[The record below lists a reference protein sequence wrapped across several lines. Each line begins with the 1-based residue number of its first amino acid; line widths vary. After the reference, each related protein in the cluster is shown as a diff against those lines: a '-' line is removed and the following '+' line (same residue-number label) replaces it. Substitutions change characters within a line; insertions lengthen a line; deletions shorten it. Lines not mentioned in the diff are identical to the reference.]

1 MSTEKIDTKS
11 VKESKND
18 FISNSSNSADKAISS
33 VDSEINN
40 LVKNARDAYEEF
52 LTFDQNSIDNI
63 VKKMTISALSKHRE
77 LAKMAI
83 DETEMGVYED
93 KITKNIF
100 ASEYVYNSI
109 KDLKTVGIVNEEED
123 YMEVAEPIGV
133 VAGVTPTTNPTSTT
147 IFKSLIAIKTKNPI
161 IFSFHPR
168 AQKCSIA
175 TAKLLLDAA
184 IKAGAPK
191 NCIQWISSPSIEG
204 SQKLMLHPGVWLNQ
218 LTLLESQLLVLV
230 QEMFLAI

>member
-1 MSTEKIDTKS
+1 MSTEKIDAKPTR
-11 VKESKND
+11 ESKD
-18 FISNSSNSADKAISS
+18 DSSLNSSNSATIATPS
-33 VDSEINN
+33 VDSEINK

-147 IFKSLIAIKTKNPI
+147 IYKN
-161 IFSFHPR
+161 
-168 AQKCSIA
+168 
-175 TAKLLLDAA
+175 
-184 IKAGAPK
+184 
-191 NCIQWISSPSIEG
+191 
-204 SQKLMLHPGVWLNQ
+204 
-218 LTLLESQLLVLV
+218 
-230 QEMFLAI
+230 

>member
-83 DETEMGVYED
+83 DET
-93 KITKNIF
+93 
-100 ASEYVYNSI
+100 
-109 KDLKTVGIVNEEED
+109 
-123 YMEVAEPIGV
+123 
-133 VAGVTPTTNPTSTT
+133 
-147 IFKSLIAIKTKNPI
+147 
-161 IFSFHPR
+161 
-168 AQKCSIA
+168 
-175 TAKLLLDAA
+175 
-184 IKAGAPK
+184 
-191 NCIQWISSPSIEG
+191 
-204 SQKLMLHPGVWLNQ
+204 
-218 LTLLESQLLVLV
+218 
-230 QEMFLAI
+230 